1 MGVSPIEYSPWQGE
15 RTGRYQRIG
24 VIVKKIF
31 DQKISSKGVLALLI
45 IGMILTHVFP
55 AIFLSL
61 SPHEELTGKMLVRQG
76 LFGNY
81 LTGGFFA
88 TFTILLAAVVSSD
101 TISEDLSDNSFIL
114 YFSRPIRP
122 FDYLLGKLGGTLLV
136 MGIFCLLAPV
146 IVSLSIIATQTGSD
160 FISSFKVLGKVV
172 VAGILASELYLSYG
186 VMVSSFTEKKAYA
199 GVSTFMSF
207 IVLSIVGGIFS
218 SFNPNWQLISPIN
231 ILHFAFD
238 VIFGLDLPSDI
249 NEGLFWTVLMT
260 MILAPLVVLYFR
272 IYTKEVGKRL
282 LPF

>member
-1 MGVSPIEYSPWQGE
+1 MGVSPIEYSPWKGK
-15 RTGRYQRIG
+15 RTGRYQRIL
-24 VIVKKIF
+24 VIIKKIIG
-31 DQKISSKGVLALLI
+31 QKIRSKGVLALLI

-61 SPHEELTGKMLVRQG
+61 SPHEELTGEMLVRQG

-101 TISEDLSDNSFIL
+101 TISEDLNDNSFIL

-122 FDYLLGKLGGTLLV
+122 IDYLLGKLGGTFLV
-136 MGIFCLLAPV
+136 MSIFCLLGPV

-160 FISSFKVLGKVV
+160 FISSFKVLGRLL

-186 VMVSSFTEKKAYA
+186 VMISSFTEKKAYA

-207 IVLSIVGGIFS
+207 VVLSIVGGIFS
-218 SFNPNWQLISPIN
+218 SFNPNWRLISPIN
-231 ILHFAFD
+231 ILHYSFD
-238 VIFGLDLPSDI
+238 LIFGFDLPSDI
-249 NEGLFWTVLMT
+249 NSSVFWAVLLSMVT
-260 MILAPLVVLYFR
+260 MPLLVLYFR